1 MHPAIPRLIDLQTI
15 DLKIAGFRAQLEAFP
30 KRIMD
35 LDAKLSGAR
44 SAVAS
49 AKEAHVTS
57 AKERKKFELDVDQW
71 KERAR
76 KYRDQSGAVKTN
88 EAYKALQHEI
98 ANAEAEVSKAEDRQ
112 LELMMGSEEIDG
124 RLRHADA
131 DLKEAEASVAADR
144 KEIEHQYAAKK
155 KELAAAQA
163 EREKAVAPIPEDMVT
178 LYDRIAKR
186 HNGHALAQVKDGQC
200 KGCGLRVLPHTLQLL
215 TLDHDDEEVFRCE
228 SCGLIL
234 YSLEPLTAINP
245 DAASGDVASATTS
258 APDPKPGANATPAYR
273 ANIDGGSRG
282 NPGPAAYGVLIRDA
296 KGEPVARLKKYI
308 GRMTNNVAEYY
319 GLIAALDYVEAQ
331 GIRALRIESDSE
343 LLVKQMKG
351 LYKVR
356 SPELAPLY
364 ERARKMASALDS
376 FRIDHVYREHNREAD
391 ALANEAMDE
400 VEGPDAKPR
409 GSKAA
414 APPAKSPAPSA
425 ATTAATTTPA
435 SGSAPKGLPGD
446 VRKIR
451 ARYRAGVLYLLEDVE
466 LPDGL
471 EIDVLLR
478 VPRKS

>member
-1 MHPAIPRLIDLQTI
+1 M
-15 DLKIAGFRAQLEAFP
+15 P
-30 KRIMD
+30 KR
-35 LDAKLSGAR
+35 SSPPEGAR
-44 SAVAS
+44 L
-49 AKEAHVTS
+49 
-57 AKERKKFELDVDQW
+57 F
-71 KERAR
+71 
-76 KYRDQSGAVKTN
+76 G
-88 EAYKALQHEI
+88 
-98 ANAEAEVSKAEDRQ
+98 
-112 LELMMGSEEIDG
+112 
-124 RLRHADA
+124 DA
-131 DLKEAEASVAADR
+131 ATDPK
-144 KEIEHQYAAKK
+144 
-155 KELAAAQA
+155 AAAG
-163 EREKAVAPIPEDMVT
+163 T
-178 LYDRIAKR
+178 
-186 HNGHALAQVKDGQC
+186 
-200 KGCGLRVLPHTLQLL
+200 
-215 TLDHDDEEVFRCE
+215 
-228 SCGLIL
+228 
-234 YSLEPLTAINP
+234 
-245 DAASGDVASATTS
+245 
-258 APDPKPGANATPAYR
+258 TPAYR

-308 GRMTNNVAEYY
+308 GRMTNNGAEYY

-409 GSKAA
+409 GSKATAASKSA
-414 APPAKSPAPSA
+414 APVANEARSA
-425 ATTAATTTPA
+425 TAAA
-435 SGSAPKGLPGD
+435 SPSTAAAAGSAPKGLPSD